1 MRKSSEP
8 STQPHS
14 IFKAFEHKAWQTV
27 VDPYDAAFSRLTQQA
42 IPSVFEALDVRPG
55 VRLLDAA
62 CGPAI
67 WLLLR
72 CGSGQRTADGDTR
85 SCLLSRKCVPQGR
98 QGVAADAGKPRL
110 GHEAVKK
117 FPFACADGTIE

>member
-27 VDPYDAAFSRLTQQA
+27 VDQYDAAFSRLTQPA
-42 IPSVFEALDVRPG
+42 IPSVFEALDVRPC

-62 CGPAI
+62 CGPGNLAAAA
-67 WLLLR
+67 LR
-72 CGSGQRTADGDTR
+72 LRQRTADGDTR
-85 SCLLSRKCVPQGR
+85 SCLLSRKCAPQGR

-117 FPFACADGTIE
+117 FPSACADGTIE